1 VVQGYA
7 AIMPVL
13 AVDAAQLEALTAF
26 IASLADGADEAADP
40 SP

>member
-7 AIMPVL
+7 AIMPAL

-26 IASLADGADEAADP
+26 IASLAADADEAASP